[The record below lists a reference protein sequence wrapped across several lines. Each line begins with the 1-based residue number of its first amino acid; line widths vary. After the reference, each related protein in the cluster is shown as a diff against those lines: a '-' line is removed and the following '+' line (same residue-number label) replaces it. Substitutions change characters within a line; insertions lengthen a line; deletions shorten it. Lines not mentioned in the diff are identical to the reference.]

1 MSIEYF
7 VEGDIREHFNGDIKV
22 YTKGN
27 IVYSSQKS
35 VQMSSE
41 TGITYG
47 TPDKI
52 NENDSPANEIDVVL
66 NLFFDGTQNNKNNTQ
81 LGEKSSLSNGDDD
94 SYTNDYS
101 NVAKGYDAVDPNAD
115 RQVKVYIEGIGT
127 VDSKR
132 DNLSWAGGIPN
143 NIGSPMGEG
152 DRGIEAKVTRG
163 CIKAAQELFNKFE
176 TTEISVLKI
185 NVFGFS
191 RGAAAARH
199 FVHICHKPALV
210 MIVDRYNMRV
220 LPPKD
225 YEHPE
230 NETKTETAFLLD
242 KHEKD
247 FTDRYGYFGACLLKS
262 GVKVKKIRFNF
273 AGLYDTVASYGLNHR
288 GNWFVKNDSEQLHL
302 DAVKNCRVVVQ
313 FATQEEFREN
323 FSLTNVKK
331 SGIRGIDLILPGVH
345 SDIGGGYKNNV
356 RENVLIYKGTKENCE
371 KYKKILVEE
380 GWYKDDKK
388 EIEIKKITVN
398 EDEYPIRTYYLI
410 GKRVLSNHYSRI
422 PLLRMIEYSEQFDV
436 VYQTSM
442 IERFQITD
450 PFIEVINTSL
460 SRYLHICHSLRN
472 SYIYHINKGEAVK
485 EEDYL
490 TGLWAVPYTSFIDTE
505 HLKVLRN
512 KYLHWSANGYKTGMG
527 ARVDKPL
534 PYTER
539 TRTNLD
545 G

>member
-127 VDSKR
+127 VDGKR
-132 DNLSWAGGIPN
+132 DSLSWAGGIPN

-163 CIKAAQELFNKFE
+163 CIKAAQVLSKNYKGK
-176 TTEISVLKI
+176 EISVLKI

-262 GVKVKKIRFNF
+262 GVKVKEIRFNF

-288 GNWFVKNDSEQLHL
+288 GNWFVKNDTEQLHL

-331 SGIRGIDLILPGVH
+331 SGIVGIDLILPGVH

-371 KYKKILVEE
+371 KYKKILIEE
-380 GWYKDDKK
+380 GWYKDSKEEL
-388 EIEIKKITVN
+388 EIEERHTR
-398 EDEYPIRTYYLI
+398 DYSTYKLI

-436 VYQTSM
+436 IYQESKVNDHK
-442 IERFQITD
+442 ITD

>member
-101 NVAKGYDAVDPNAD
+101 NVAKGYDAVDPNVD
-115 RQVKVYIEGIGT
+115 KQVSVYIEGIGT

-132 DNLSWAGGIPN
+132 DSLSWAGGIPN

-176 TTEISVLKI
+176 TAEISVLKI

-230 NETKTETAFLLD
+230 NETKTETSFLLD

-262 GVKVKKIRFNF
+262 GVKVKEIRFNF

-371 KYKKILVEE
+371 KYKKILIEE
-380 GWYKDDKK
+380 GWYKDSKEEL
-388 EIEIKKITVN
+388 EIEERHTR
-398 EDEYPIRTYYLI
+398 DYSTYKLI
-410 GKRVLSNHYSRI
+410 GRRVLSNHYSRI

-436 VYQTSM
+436 IYQESKVNDHK
-442 IERFQITD
+442 ITD

-505 HLKVLRN
+505 HLKELRN

>member
-132 DNLSWAGGIPN
+132 DNLSWAGIIPN

-230 NETKTETAFLLD
+230 NETKTETSFLLD

-262 GVKVKKIRFNF
+262 GVKVKEIRFNF

-371 KYKKILVEE
+371 KYKKILIEE
-380 GWYKDDKK
+380 GWYKDSKEEL
-388 EIEIKKITVN
+388 EIEERHTR
-398 EDEYPIRTYYLI
+398 DYSTYKLI

-422 PLLRMIEYSEQFDV
+422 PLL
-436 VYQTSM
+436 
-442 IERFQITD
+442 
-450 PFIEVINTSL
+450 
-460 SRYLHICHSLRN
+460 
-472 SYIYHINKGEAVK
+472 
-485 EEDYL
+485 
-490 TGLWAVPYTSFIDTE
+490 
-505 HLKVLRN
+505 
-512 KYLHWSANGYKTGMG
+512 
-527 ARVDKPL
+527 
-534 PYTER
+534 
-539 TRTNLD
+539 
-545 G
+545 

>member
-132 DNLSWAGGIPN
+132 DSLSWAGGIPN

-163 CIKAAQELFNKFE
+163 CVKAAQELSEKYKGK
-176 TTEISVLKI
+176 EISVLKI

-199 FVHICHKPALV
+199 FVHICSKPALV
-210 MIVDRYNMRV
+210 MTVDRYNMRV

-247 FTDRYGYFGACLLKS
+247 FTDRYGYFGACLLKN
-262 GVKVKKIRFNF
+262 GVKVKEIRFNF

-302 DAVKNCRVVVQ
+302 DAVKNCRAVVQ

-331 SGIRGIDLILPGVH
+331 SGITGIDLILPGVH

-380 GWYKDDKK
+380 GWYKDSKEEL
-388 EIEIKKITVN
+388 EIEERHTR
-398 EDEYPIRTYYLI
+398 DYSTYKLI

-436 VYQTSM
+436 IYQESKVNDHK
-442 IERFQITD
+442 ITD

>member
-1 MSIEYF
+1 MSIKYF

-127 VDSKR
+127 VDGKR
-132 DNLSWAGGIPN
+132 DSLSWAGGIPN

-176 TTEISVLKI
+176 TTEITVLKI

-191 RGAAAARH
+191 RAAAARH

-262 GVKVKKIRFNF
+262 GVKVKEIRFNF

-371 KYKKILVEE
+371 KYKKILIEE
-380 GWYKDDKK
+380 GWYKDSKEEL
-388 EIEIKKITVN
+388 EIEERHTR
-398 EDEYPIRTYYLI
+398 DYSTYKLI

-436 VYQTSM
+436 IYQESKVNDHK
-442 IERFQITD
+442 ITD

>member
-127 VDSKR
+127 VDGKR
-132 DNLSWAGGIPN
+132 DSLSWAGGIPN

-163 CIKAAQELFNKFE
+163 CIKAAQVLSKKYKGK
-176 TTEISVLKI
+176 EISVLKI

-210 MIVDRYNMRV
+210 MTVNRYNMRV

-371 KYKKILVEE
+371 KYKKILIEE
-380 GWYKDDKK
+380 GWYKDSKEEL
-388 EIEIKKITVN
+388 EIEERHTR
-398 EDEYPIRTYYLI
+398 DYSTYKLI

-436 VYQTSM
+436 IYQESKVNDHK
-442 IERFQITD
+442 ITD

-485 EEDYL
+485 E
-490 TGLWAVPYTSFIDTE
+490 
-505 HLKVLRN
+505 
-512 KYLHWSANGYKTGMG
+512 
-527 ARVDKPL
+527 
-534 PYTER
+534 
-539 TRTNLD
+539 
-545 G
+545 

>member
-1 MSIEYF
+1 MFLASAEEQQRQDILCIF
-7 VEGDIREHFNGDIKV
+7 VV
-22 YTKGN
+22 
-27 IVYSSQKS
+27 
-35 VQMSSE
+35 
-41 TGITYG
+41 
-47 TPDKI
+47 
-52 NENDSPANEIDVVL
+52 
-66 NLFFDGTQNNKNNTQ
+66 NLQ
-81 LGEKSSLSNGDDD
+81 
-94 SYTNDYS
+94 
-101 NVAKGYDAVDPNAD
+101 
-115 RQVKVYIEGIGT
+115 
-127 VDSKR
+127 
-132 DNLSWAGGIPN
+132 
-143 NIGSPMGEG
+143 
-152 DRGIEAKVTRG
+152 
-163 CIKAAQELFNKFE
+163 
-176 TTEISVLKI
+176 
-185 NVFGFS
+185 
-191 RGAAAARH
+191 
-199 FVHICHKPALV
+199 LV
-210 MIVDRYNMRV
+210 MTVDRYNMRV

-262 GVKVKKIRFNF
+262 GVKVKEIRFNF

-302 DAVKNCRVVVQ
+302 DAVKNCKVVVQ

-356 RENVLIYKGTKENCE
+356 RENVLIYRGTKENCE

-380 GWYKDDKK
+380 GWYKDSKEEL
-388 EIEIKKITVN
+388 EIEERHTR
-398 EDEYPIRTYYLI
+398 DYSTYKLI

-436 VYQTSM
+436 IYQESKVNDHK
-442 IERFQITD
+442 ITD

>member
-1 MSIEYF
+1 
-7 VEGDIREHFNGDIKV
+7 
-22 YTKGN
+22 
-27 IVYSSQKS
+27 
-35 VQMSSE
+35 MSSE
-41 TGITYG
+41 TSITYG

-127 VDSKR
+127 VDGKR
-132 DNLSWAGGIPN
+132 DSLSWAGIIPN

-152 DRGIEAKVTRG
+152 DRGIKAKVTRG

-176 TTEISVLKI
+176 TTEITVLKI

-199 FVHICHKPALV
+199 FVHICNKPALV
-210 MIVDRYNMRV
+210 EIIDRYNMRV
-220 LPPKD
+220 FPPED
-225 YEHPE
+225 YERPE
-230 NETKTETAFLLD
+230 NEAKTETFFLLD

-247 FTDRYGYFGACLLKS
+247 FTDQYGYFGACLLKS
-262 GVKVKKIRFNF
+262 GVKVKEIRFNF

-302 DAVKNCRVVVQ
+302 DAVKNCKAVVQ

-331 SGIRGIDLILPGVH
+331 SGIVGIDLILPGVH

-410 GKRVLSNHYSRI
+410 GRRVLSNHYSRI
-422 PLLRMIEYSEQFDV
+422 PLLRMMEYSEQFDV
-436 VYQTSM
+436 IYQESKVNDHK
-442 IERFQITD
+442 ITD

-505 HLKVLRN
+505 HLKKLRN
-512 KYLHWSANGYKTGMG
+512 KYLHWSANGYKIGMG

>member
-163 CIKAAQELFNKFE
+163 CIKAAQVLSKKYKGK
-176 TTEISVLKI
+176 EISVLKI

-210 MIVDRYNMRV
+210 MTVNRYNMRV

-262 GVKVKKIRFNF
+262 GVKVKEIRFNF

-331 SGIRGIDLILPGVH
+331 
-345 SDIGGGYKNNV
+345 
-356 RENVLIYKGTKENCE
+356 
-371 KYKKILVEE
+371 
-380 GWYKDDKK
+380 
-388 EIEIKKITVN
+388 
-398 EDEYPIRTYYLI
+398 
-410 GKRVLSNHYSRI
+410 
-422 PLLRMIEYSEQFDV
+422 
-436 VYQTSM
+436 
-442 IERFQITD
+442 
-450 PFIEVINTSL
+450 
-460 SRYLHICHSLRN
+460 
-472 SYIYHINKGEAVK
+472 
-485 EEDYL
+485 
-490 TGLWAVPYTSFIDTE
+490 
-505 HLKVLRN
+505 
-512 KYLHWSANGYKTGMG
+512 
-527 ARVDKPL
+527 
-534 PYTER
+534 
-539 TRTNLD
+539 
-545 G
+545 

>member
-35 VQMSSE
+35 VQVSSE

-127 VDSKR
+127 VDGKR
-132 DNLSWAGGIPN
+132 DSLSWLGIIPN

-152 DRGIEAKVTRG
+152 DRGIKAKVTRG
-163 CIKAAQELFNKFE
+163 CIKAAQVLSKKYKGK
-176 TTEISVLKI
+176 EISVLKI

-199 FVHICHKPALV
+199 FMHICSKPALV
-210 MIVDRYNMRV
+210 MTVDRYNMRV
-220 LPPKD
+220 LPPED
-225 YEHPE
+225 YERPE
-230 NETKTETAFLLD
+230 NEAKTETFFLLD

-262 GVKVKKIRFNF
+262 GVKVKEIRFNF

-380 GWYKDDKK
+380 GWYKDSKEEL
-388 EIEIKKITVN
+388 EIEERHTR
-398 EDEYPIRTYYLI
+398 DYSTYKLI

-436 VYQTSM
+436 IYQESKVNDHK
-442 IERFQITD
+442 ITD

>member
-132 DNLSWAGGIPN
+132 DSLSWAGGIPN

-262 GVKVKKIRFNF
+262 GVKVKEIRFNF

-302 DAVKNCRVVVQ
+302 DAVKNCKVVVQ

-371 KYKKILVEE
+371 KYKKILIEE
-380 GWYKDDKK
+380 GWYKDSKEEL
-388 EIEIKKITVN
+388 EIEERHTR
-398 EDEYPIRTYYLI
+398 DYSTYKLI
-410 GKRVLSNHYSRI
+410 GRRVLSNHYSRI

-436 VYQTSM
+436 IYQESKVNDHK
-442 IERFQITD
+442 ITD

>member
-1 MSIEYF
+1 MFLASAEEQQRQDILCIF
-7 VEGDIREHFNGDIKV
+7 VV
-22 YTKGN
+22 
-27 IVYSSQKS
+27 
-35 VQMSSE
+35 
-41 TGITYG
+41 
-47 TPDKI
+47 
-52 NENDSPANEIDVVL
+52 
-66 NLFFDGTQNNKNNTQ
+66 NLQ
-81 LGEKSSLSNGDDD
+81 
-94 SYTNDYS
+94 
-101 NVAKGYDAVDPNAD
+101 
-115 RQVKVYIEGIGT
+115 
-127 VDSKR
+127 
-132 DNLSWAGGIPN
+132 
-143 NIGSPMGEG
+143 
-152 DRGIEAKVTRG
+152 
-163 CIKAAQELFNKFE
+163 
-176 TTEISVLKI
+176 
-185 NVFGFS
+185 
-191 RGAAAARH
+191 
-199 FVHICHKPALV
+199 LV
-210 MIVDRYNMRV
+210 MTVDRYNMRV

-262 GVKVKKIRFNF
+262 GVKVKEIRFNF

-302 DAVKNCRVVVQ
+302 DAVKNCKAVVQ

-331 SGIRGIDLILPGVH
+331 SGIVGIDLILPGVH

-410 GKRVLSNHYSRI
+410 GRRVLSNHYSRI

-436 VYQTSM
+436 IYQESKVNDHK
-442 IERFQITD
+442 ITD

-505 HLKVLRN
+505 HLKKLRN
-512 KYLHWSANGYKTGMG
+512 KYLHWSANGYKIGMG

>member
-101 NVAKGYDAVDPNAD
+101 NVAKVYDAVDPNAD

-127 VDSKR
+127 VDGKR
-132 DNLSWAGGIPN
+132 DSLSWAGGIPN

-163 CIKAAQELFNKFE
+163 CIKAAQVLSKKYKGK
-176 TTEISVLKI
+176 EISVLKI

-210 MIVDRYNMRV
+210 MTVNRYNMRV

-262 GVKVKKIRFNF
+262 GVKVKEIRFNF

-380 GWYKDDKK
+380 GWYKDSKEEL
-388 EIEIKKITVN
+388 EIEERHTR
-398 EDEYPIRTYYLI
+398 DYSTYKLI

-436 VYQTSM
+436 IYQESKVNDHK
-442 IERFQITD
+442 ITD

>member
-101 NVAKGYDAVDPNAD
+101 NVAKGYDAVDPNVD
-115 RQVKVYIEGIGT
+115 KQVSVYIEGIGT
-127 VDSKR
+127 VDGKR
-132 DNLSWAGGIPN
+132 DSLSWAGIIPN

-152 DRGIEAKVTRG
+152 DRGIKAKVTRG

-176 TTEISVLKI
+176 TTEITVLKI

-191 RGAAAARH
+191 RAAAARH
-199 FVHICHKPALV
+199 FVHICNKPALV
-210 MIVDRYNMRV
+210 EIIDRYNMRV
-220 LPPKD
+220 FPPED
-225 YEHPE
+225 YERPE
-230 NETKTETAFLLD
+230 NEAKTETFFLLD

-247 FTDRYGYFGACLLKS
+247 FTDQYGYFGACLLKS
-262 GVKVKKIRFNF
+262 GVKVKEIRFNF

-302 DAVKNCRVVVQ
+302 DAVKNCKAVVQ

-331 SGIRGIDLILPGVH
+331 SGIVGIDLILPGVH

-371 KYKKILVEE
+371 KYKKILIEE
-380 GWYKDDKK
+380 GWYKDSKEEL
-388 EIEIKKITVN
+388 EIEERHTR
-398 EDEYPIRTYYLI
+398 DYSTYKLI

-436 VYQTSM
+436 IYQESKVNDHK
-442 IERFQITD
+442 ITD

-472 SYIYHINKGEAVK
+472 SYIYHINKGEVVK

-505 HLKVLRN
+505 HLKELRN

>member
-163 CIKAAQELFNKFE
+163 CIKAAQVLSKKYKGK
-176 TTEISVLKI
+176 EISVLKI

-199 FVHICHKPALV
+199 LVHNCHKPALV
-210 MIVDRYNMRV
+210 MTVNRYNMRV

-262 GVKVKKIRFNF
+262 GVKVKDIRFNF

-380 GWYKDDKK
+380 GWYKDSKEEL
-388 EIEIKKITVN
+388 EIEERHTR
-398 EDEYPIRTYYLI
+398 DYSTYKLI

-436 VYQTSM
+436 IYQESKVNDHK
-442 IERFQITD
+442 ITD

>member
-22 YTKGN
+22 YTKEN

-127 VDSKR
+127 VDGKR

-380 GWYKDDKK
+380 GWYKDSKEEL
-388 EIEIKKITVN
+388 EIEERHTR
-398 EDEYPIRTYYLI
+398 DYSTYKLI

-436 VYQTSM
+436 IYQESKVNDHK
-442 IERFQITD
+442 ITD